1 MSHQGS
7 RVMKKRTVRIIMV
20 QKVAED
26 SPKIL
31 DNVAK
36 AFPQDDLEFEIR
48 DSCIKA
54 EEHLEHQ
61 AIESAKEAL
70 DFQHQAIEKG
80 NLEVES
86 EVEAKK
92 KNIQWGK
99 TIREAGFKA
108 GFGVIFKEIFEHL
121 ISK

>member
-1 MSHQGS
+1 
-7 RVMKKRTVRIIMV
+7 MKKRIVRIIMV

-48 DSCIKA
+48 DFCIKT
-54 EEHLEHQ
+54 EEHQRQ
-61 AIESAKEAL
+61 AIESAKGAL
-70 DFQHQAIEKG
+70 DSQNQAIEEG
-80 NLEVES
+80 TIEVES
-86 EVEAKK
+86 EDEAKK
-92 KNIQWGK
+92 ENIQWGK

>member
-1 MSHQGS
+1 
-7 RVMKKRTVRIIMV
+7 MKKRTVRIIMV
-20 QKVAED
+20 QRVAED

-48 DSCIKA
+48 DSCMKA

-61 AIESAKEAL
+61 AIESAKEVL
-70 DFQHQAIEKG
+70 DTQNQAVEEGTI
-80 NLEVES
+80 EVES
-86 EVEAKK
+86 EDKANKE
-92 KNIQWGK
+92 NIKWGK

-121 ISK
+121 MSK